1 MRKSYKHIL
10 SSLKYDK
17 YEKNFIAKGN
27 HKARQKAKKFLKK
40 THNKL
45 KRLNEKLEILK
56 NGMRNE

>member
-10 SSLKYDK
+10 SSLKYNK

-40 THNKL
+40 NHNKL
-45 KRLNEKLEILK
+45 IRLEYKKQIKELIWN
-56 NGMRNE
+56 

>member
-10 SSLKYDK
+10 TDLKYNK
-17 YEKNFIAKGN
+17 FEKNFIAKGN

-45 KRLNEKLEILK
+45 KRLEDKKQLK
-56 NGMRNE
+56 ELI

>member
-10 SSLKYDK
+10 SSLKYNK

-40 THNKL
+40 IITNL
-45 KRLNEKLEILK
+45 
-56 NGMRNE
+56 